1 MTAEQQWQEFDEKAE
16 KMNLLYSG
24 NHHGYG
30 TASDYK
36 KSREAY
42 KSALRKA
49 IEEEK
54 GFEMN
59 DAFDR
64 GYKAALNFCLE
75 KLETVEPPVTPE

>member
-1 MTAEQQWQEFDEKAE
+1 MKAEQLLDQFDSNTPYYRDVSKA
-16 KMNLLYSG
+16 
-24 NHHGYG
+24 
-30 TASDYK
+30 
-36 KSREAY
+36 SREAY